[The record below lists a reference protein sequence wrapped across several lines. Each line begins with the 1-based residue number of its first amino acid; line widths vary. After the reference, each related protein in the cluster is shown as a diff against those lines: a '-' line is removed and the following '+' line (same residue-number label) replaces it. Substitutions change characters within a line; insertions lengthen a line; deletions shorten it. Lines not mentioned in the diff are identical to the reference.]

1 MQQGSKEWHEFRR
14 NHIGAS
20 DAPVI
25 MGTSPW
31 KTIEQLWEE
40 KVNGIDSQ
48 KDNPSMKRGRD
59 LEVKA
64 RHVYQAITGNFV
76 IPEVLEHP
84 QYKFMSASFDGLSP
98 FFSFAV
104 EIKIPGRIDHETALE
119 GDVPPKYY
127 PQLQHQMF
135 VADLK
140 EIDYF
145 SWNED
150 SHALIKVKRDQEY
163 IVKMVEAEITFWEA
177 VQSRS
182 PISKKSVKNWQSPFP
197 VEPYIINELQHAIN
211 MRMQWEYAEKVL
223 RERILSHKIEFE
235 TDAISVS
242 KCNRKGSVE
251 YDKIPELSSVDL
263 EKYRKPSTEVWSI
276 KIKNGAMERL

>member
-1 MQQGSKEWHEFRR
+1 MIQGSKEWHEFRR

-20 DAPVI
+20 DVSAILGV
-25 MGTSPW
+25 SPW

-40 KVNGIDSQ
+40 KVNGINSQ
-48 KDNPSMKRGRD
+48 KDNPWMKRGRD
-59 LEVKA
+59 LEVIA
-64 RHVYQAITGNFV
+64 RHKYQALTGNFV

-84 QYKFMSASFDGLSP
+84 EYKFMSASFDGISP
-98 FFSFAV
+98 WRSFAV
-104 EIKIPGRIDHETALE
+104 EIKIPGHIDHETALE

-150 SHALIKVKRDQEY
+150 SHALIKVPRDQEY
-163 IVKMVEAEITFWEA
+163 IVKMIEAEIAFWEA
-177 VQSRS
+177 VQSRT
-182 PISKKSVKNWQSPFP
+182 PISNKSVNYWQSSSP
-197 VEPYIINELQHAIN
+197 VEPHIIEELQHAIN

-223 RERILSHKIEFE
+223 KERILSHKVEFK
-235 TDAISVS
+235 TDIISVS
-242 KCNRKGSVE
+242 KCTRKGSVD
-251 YDKIPELSSVDL
+251 YDKIPELSDVDL
-263 EKYRKPSTEVWSI
+263 EPYRKPSTEIWSV
-276 KIKNGAMERL
+276 KIKNG